1 MVIHMHI
8 LLRIWYGYLCLIE
21 LQLYLF
27 SLTARHHT
35 LGPRQTGKEL
45 AMTAITFTARK
56 IADAGKARSQ
66 CAVIPLFSD
75 KKPGGAARLLDK
87 ASAGA
92 VSAALALGDFSG
104 KAGQSLLLPGQ

>member
-1 MVIHMHI
+1 
-8 LLRIWYGYLCLIE
+8 
-21 LQLYLF
+21 
-27 SLTARHHT
+27 
-35 LGPRQTGKEL
+35 
-45 AMTAITFTARK
+45 MTAITFTARK

-104 KAGQSLLLPGQ
+104 KAGQSLLLPGSGNNKVLRGGSRYYSGVDLRSADRYIGSPGHRLDYVGFRCVVSPGE